1 MNNKRGASYPCHS
14 GDCRVLRNSSQELG
28 MQTEYLLPVVSQC
41 HRRPGIS
48 VSGISGRLP
57 TAEFGL
63 EWILWG
69 DCDWI

>member
-1 MNNKRGASYPCHS
+1 
-14 GDCRVLRNSSQELG
+14 

-48 VSGISGRLP
+48 VSGISGQLP